1 MGHEKAES
9 WYFKYGK
16 YCRSYGSD
24 FKWNERSGALCGCI
38 QKYRESTGFCRKI
51 WRVQAYGS
59 YEELAADEQVD
70 LVYVATPMSEH
81 YENVNMLLR
90 HGRNVLCEKS
100 FALNEK
106 QAAEMFALA
115 KEKKLLLTEAIWV
128 RYMPM
133 WKTLKEV
140 LESGV
145 IGKPMTVTANLCYL
159 IDQVPRLMSLELG
172 GGALLDVGVY
182 VMNFASLVFGD
193 EIEKITSTAVMTD
206 TGVDAQNSITL
217 TYPGGEMAVLNSS
230 FGCFRIEK
238 VLFMVQR
245 DMSL

>member
-24 FKWNERSGALCGCI
+24 FKWNERSGAYAVASRNIEKAQAFAG
-38 QKYRESTGFCRKI
+38 KFGASR
-51 WRVQAYGS
+51 AYGS
-59 YEELAADEQVD
+59 YEELVADEQVD

-133 WKTLKEV
+133 WKTLREV

-172 GGALLDVGVY
+172 GG
-182 VMNFASLVFGD
+182 FAGCWRLCD
-193 EIEKITSTAVMTD
+193 EFCV
-206 TGVDAQNSITL
+206 TG
-217 TYPGGEMAVLNSS
+217 
-230 FGCFRIEK
+230 FRG
-238 VLFMVQR
+238 
-245 DMSL
+245 